1 MKQIQKGFT
10 LIELMI
16 VVAIIGILA
25 AIALPAYNNY
35 TAKAKFSEMVM
46 ALAPIKTAL
55 SVCAQTGDCMKDSGN
70 WGNVTVVAGSGA
82 TPANVTITGAA
93 GVVSIPTPAVSTKV
107 LDAAATTASAGGVPN
122 ITFTL
127 APLATAPNG
136 IKVADTVNITGTV
149 MPADSSVQFTIG
161 GGCKT
166 HTGGA
171 LC

>member
-25 AIALPAYNNY
+25 AIALPAYSNY

-46 ALAPIKTAL
+46 ALSPIKTAL
-55 SVCAQTGDCMKDSGN
+55 SVCAQTSDCIN
-70 WGNVTVVAGSGA
+70 TTTNTWAAVIGSGSNA
-82 TPANVTITGAA
+82 ITIGT
-93 GVVSIPTPAVSTKV
+93 VSIPVPLNDSK
-107 LDAAATTASAGGVPN
+107 LLNATTGTLVAPTTGTTN
-122 ITFTL
+122 IVVTL
-127 APLATAPNG
+127 TPKLGSPNG
-136 IKVADTVNITGTV
+136 IGVGDTVTLTGAYQAT
-149 MPADSSVQFTIG
+149 DGSVSYTIG

-166 HTGGA
+166 HAGGA

>member
-1 MKQIQKGFT
+1 MQKIQKGFT

-70 WGNVTVVAGSGA
+70 WGNTTVVAGSSTTGA
-82 TPANVTITGAA
+82 NITITGL
-93 GVVSIPTPAVSTKV
+93 GSPVSIPVPAVSTKV
-107 LDAAATTASAGGVPN
+107 LDSANTTASAGGAQN

-127 APLATAPNG
+127 VPLGTSPNG
-136 IKVADTVNITGTV
+136 IKVTDTVNLTGLV
-149 MPADSSVQFTIG
+149 SGVDGSVQFVIG

>member
-25 AIALPAYNNY
+25 AIALPAYSNY

-55 SVCAQTGDCMKDSGN
+55 SVCAQTSDCIN
-70 WGNVTVVAGSGA
+70 TTTNTWA
-82 TPANVTITGAA
+82 TITGSATNA
-93 GVVSIPTPAVSTKV
+93 VTIGTVSIPVPLNDSK
-107 LDAAATTASAGGVPN
+107 LLNATTGTLVTGATTTN
-122 ITFTL
+122 IIVTL
-127 APLATAPNG
+127 TPKLGSPNG
-136 IKVADTVNITGTV
+136 IGVGDTVTLTGNYQAT
-149 MPADSSVQFTIG
+149 DGSVSYTIG

-166 HTGGA
+166 HAGGA

>member
-70 WGNVTVVAGSGA
+70 WGNVTVVAGSGT
-82 TPANVTITGAA
+82 TPANVTIVGTGGAMS
-93 GVVSIPTPAVSTKV
+93 VPIPAVSTK
-107 LDAAATTASAGGVPN
+107 LIDATATTASAGGSPN

-127 APLATAPNG
+127 TPLPGAPNS
-136 IKVADTVNITGTV
+136 IKLIDTVNITGTV
-149 MPADSSVQFTIG
+149 SSVDGSVQYVIG

-166 HTGGA
+166 HSGGA

>member
-25 AIALPAYNNY
+25 AIALPAYSNY

-46 ALAPIKTAL
+46 ALSPIKTAL
-55 SVCAQTGDCMKDSGN
+55 SVCAQTSDCIN
-70 WGNVTVVAGSGA
+70 TTTNTWAAITGSGSNNISVG
-82 TPANVTITGAA
+82 T
-93 GVVSIPTPAVSTKV
+93 VSIPVPLNNS
-107 LDAAATTASAGGVPN
+107 LLLNAAGTLVTGAGTTSINVTLVPM
-122 ITFTL
+122 
-127 APLATAPNG
+127 ATAPNS
-136 IKVADTVNITGTV
+136 IKAVDTVSLVGVFQPSDGSI
-149 MPADSSVQFTIG
+149 SYSIG

-166 HTGGA
+166 HAGGA